1 MATYLQSL
9 LGEDEFNAAKK
20 DARGMGLLQAGLAGL
35 MASGPSLTPTSAGQA
50 LGAAGLS
57 GLSGYQDAMMQAERQ
72 GIQGMEMRKQQEAQE
87 RQRTFTDSLQGVYTP
102 NGQIN
107 YDAVQKLI
115 MQFPDLAPAAI
126 TAIKSG
132 ARPVAAAPKLSIKE
146 IYDDEG
152 NKTFALIN
160 ERSGDIVKQI
170 GGSAA
175 RAQSTVI
182 SPTVD
187 AFMQMK
193 FGSTDFS
200 KLSKDQ
206 QSETLAF
213 ANAPDDEKVTKLR
226 LEQEKQAFDMPGGSG
241 VSIPPGK
248 TSFLDRVNQTQET
261 IKPPETPPYL
271 GMGSEQLGSPIKEN
285 EVPLIQSQGISAQNK
300 QELLMKQPEQISS
313 LEYTVDNLRQMRN
326 SALAVLNHPNMKS
339 AFGFGG
345 KTFSKLSGSTAA
357 DVAAL
362 LDPLKNQSFVSGL
375 QAMRQA
381 SPTGGAVGNVSNAE
395 GARFE
400 NLIRSLDQAQ
410 SPKQV
415 QESLQKIIQ
424 FMDEAE
430 KRVFNAYSRTYGT
443 LPELVLRDRDEG
455 MPGLLPPGVKVTPI
469 R

>member
-9 LGEDEFNAAKK
+9 LGEDEFKK
-20 DARGMGLLQAGLAGL
+20 TQQGARNMGLLQAGLAGL
-35 MASGPSLTPTSAGQA
+35 MASGASLTPTSAGQA

-57 GLSGYQDAMMQAERQ
+57 GLSGYQDAMAEAERQ
-72 GIQGMEMRKQQEAQE
+72 GLQGMKMRDAESQKA
-87 RQRTFTDSLQGVYTP
+87 RQDEFNKSLAGVYSP

-107 YDAVQKLI
+107 YQALQTI
-115 MQFPDLAPAAI
+115 ITRFPDLASEAVSS
-126 TAIKSG
+126 IKAG
-132 ARPVAAAPKLSIKE
+132 AKPVAAAPKLSIKE
-146 IYDDEG
+146 IYNKDG

-160 ERSGDIVKQI
+160 EQSGEIVKQI

-175 RAQSTVI
+175 QAQSTVI

-213 ANAPDDEKVTKLR
+213 ANAPDDEKITR
-226 LEQEKQAFDMPGGSG
+226 LNLEREKQAFEMPGGSS
-241 VSIPPGK
+241 VPIPQGK
-248 TSFLDRVNQTQET
+248 TSFLDKVNQTQET
-261 IKPPETPPYL
+261 IKPTQTPPYL

-285 EVPLIQSQGISAQNK
+285 EVPLIKSQGISSKNK

-345 KTFSKLSGSTAA
+345 KTFSQLSGSTAA

-381 SPTGGAVGNVSNAE
+381 SPTGGAVGNVSNSE